1 MVTQALAAPFGTGP
15 HHRKSNRLVIVRTA
29 EPVRGEGLLGYGM
42 WDVGSWFPTPA
53 LLVGGTAYNLQ
64 IFF

>member
-15 HHRKSNRLVIVRTA
+15 HHRKSTCNRTDHGA
-29 EPVRGEGLLGYGM
+29 SKGRGALRV
-42 WDVGSWFPTPA
+42 WDVGRWFPAPA